1 MQTAGLSVPDNLCW
15 ISADL
20 SDTGWTD
27 SLTGC
32 TRFDDTRISF
42 CSLLGLLYY
51 LSEADTER
59 LLCSLGAL
67 LPSGST
73 LVFDYPDAGYAAQQ
87 RTHTELAAASD
98 EAMHTGSSPEEMD
111 ALLARCG
118 FRIAEDWNADTI
130 TERYFA
136 AHNQADPMHPME
148 AQGNVQ
154 FCLAVKQ

>member
-1 MQTAGLSVPDNLCW
+1 M
-15 ISADL
+15 
-20 SDTGWTD
+20 
-27 SLTGC
+27 
-32 TRFDDTRISF
+32 
-42 CSLLGLLYY
+42 
-51 LSEADTER
+51 
-59 LLCSLGAL
+59 
-67 LPSGST
+67 
-73 LVFDYPDAGYAAQQ
+73 FDYPDAGYAAQQ

-136 AHNQADPMHPME
+136 AHNQADPMHPMA
-148 AQGNVQ
+148 AQGNVR